1 MPFLCTVPPLNLKDC
16 SSFSLKHS
24 SKSMFSSSTSLA
36 GSDSQESSKQDLGFN
51 GFPVS
56 LNYFTA
62 IPDPSALD
70 DSSIKII
77 FKSLLKKDTTTKEK
91 SLVELLNVLTG
102 NEYRKDVLSDYVF
115 ISCWIQLYAKLSIDN
130 SKNVRILAHQ
140 IQFNL
145 LEKLGLKVYGKY
157 LKSGIAIWLSGVF
170 DNDKTVANVSYDLL
184 LKAFGSN
191 TEKVNKIVWTTFY
204 KQILCFINNVMLIEN
219 HETLSDLRYVKK
231 DDSIFKYE
239 RVLALSIMMLTK
251 VLQLINAG
259 QIDLLEDRNSLET
272 IEGILTRER
281 TWEFFS
287 SSFTTLNIPLF
298 KSYLVLLRTIF
309 DTKDDECSRT
319 ATSMKDIKIVYKLV
333 SKNIIRNIKFPSI
346 EKLSRVNVYSSVTTL
361 FWDLL
366 VNLTRFSI
374 ISKPIKKSIWE
385 IGGTKSRQRIINY
398 LKAGVISADR
408 SCYNTITTFFEQYN
422 LLEQENQS
430 FSFKEK
436 ETTASIVDDVILPC
450 SEYISEKELFHIFYE
465 FSLEII
471 KGLNSNRGNE
481 VIFLAVVKPLIY
493 SLVDRASVIMKR
505 DPSVLKSFTD
515 FYRSM
520 KLSTNLDFMDVCG
533 DIHSAS
539 LKLISAGND
548 DGDLKLGFKGKTKEI
563 LKIYLHI
570 VDNLEQSL
578 SYLLEILMAIND
590 KLYSLST
597 HDKPSVHI
605 DLVEYILSDSTFS
618 DQQLKDPLISLS
630 HNIAKFTAA
639 DFIEEPLRILKS
651 YYLYSKKFGLDL
663 QLDHL
668 ALEYHHALND
678 HKSSYFRFIEI
689 LIQCE
694 GKGFIK
700 KGSYSYVK
708 EKILKLSTSG
718 TLSNKQIHILLS
730 LEDDQIPKTLITSFN
745 EHSDIELLIEAFAT
759 YNGLLLYN
767 IFDDSSLR
775 ESIYKILTSCLR
787 NISSEPPRKFLKT
800 YLSRVPGDISQDS
813 FSYLMNTMDIYDF
826 EEILKFLFSS
836 TELKEMT
843 YQLIPRDDIYSQIPK
858 KMGPVNTDILSIS
871 NPWNANVFL
880 FENNDDIKHIS
891 GELLNTA
898 LLTYYIHLNMDMLTP
913 QEKSKNIFFMGILSE
928 YVHDQMFLS
937 SLFFDSPSSLNFV
950 FELRHNISGAINHVF
965 NDLNILLEVLLKK
978 SSSGDNFMS
987 MSLNEFSNELSSE
1000 DNTSRF
1006 YSARVLVSV
1015 LRKLVDTSNSED
1027 VAKMSDVPSTF
1038 ISDAISAGIILAS
1051 YPLNILELPAFEK
1064 IKNRL
1069 FSEIS
1074 GIKTESDILDRGIKY
1089 LALGLNFFIQ
1099 DEETPGKDKSLIPLH
1114 RLTMI
1119 LKSTEAWIEQE
1130 FSYESSFLPV
1140 RSLLAEFYLQIIS
1153 NTSIEAPSIIWEL
1166 SHKLCTDNLDY
1177 CALIPNSLGLQC
1189 HTLKLMSLIYSLEGS
1204 PYEKQDLDDLG
1215 ESLIDFMC
1223 NQCIK
1228 NETAE
1233 QSQPVIMRNTL
1244 VGRLLKKIE
1253 FPTSVL
1259 TERKEQLLAMLFHS
1273 ESTDLCRISLHFL
1286 TKILSKQQDDFV
1298 VEYQLLKPKDTDAL
1312 KARIPEDLI
1321 AAAKKELNSSV
1332 YIEDETKP
1340 LFRSMLCFRLIF
1352 IYFEHASNQMRVEY
1366 TTQLNQSGLLS
1377 DFFDYLLANT
1387 ELTDEK
1393 QMKLLHGF
1401 VEGDKANSKKF
1412 TVPRHELWFNYASER
1427 EEVYF
1432 LTHNIY
1438 YLLLKY
1444 LGFAVQSWF
1453 NNVKDLQIKQKIEKF
1468 TAKYFSPTLIHLL
1481 LEDVNNQKDSLA
1493 EKNDNMNIKV
1503 NYVTNDV
1510 KVSFLIDEQNME
1522 MLISIPDIY
1531 PLMNI
1536 TVEGS
1541 NRVGVKENR
1550 WRAWLLSSQK
1560 IISLTSGS
1568 IVDAIDLFSRNV
1580 KLHFS
1585 GFEECAICYS
1595 ILHQDNSL
1603 PSKVC
1608 PVCKN
1613 KFHSACLYKWF
1624 KSSGASTCPLCRSSF
1639 NFKKSLGAL

>member
-1 MPFLCTVPPLNLKDC
+1 
-16 SSFSLKHS
+16 
-24 SKSMFSSSTSLA
+24 MFSSSTSLA

-62 IPDPSALD
+62 IPDPSALE

-91 SLVELLNVLTG
+91 SLVELLNVLTS
-102 NEYRKDVLSDYVF
+102 NEDRKEVLGDYVF

-145 LEKLGLKVYGKY
+145 LEKLGSKVYGKY
-157 LKSGIAIWLSGVF
+157 LKSGMAIWLSGVF

-204 KQILCFINNVMLIEN
+204 KQILCFINNVVLIEN
-219 HETLSDLRYVKK
+219 HETLSDSRYVKK

-239 RVLALSIMMLTK
+239 RVLASSIMMLTK

-259 QIDLLEDRNSLET
+259 QIDILEDKNSLET
-272 IEGILTRER
+272 IEGILTSEK
-281 TWEFFS
+281 TWDFFS
-287 SSFTTLNIPLF
+287 SSFTTLNIQLF

-319 ATSMKDIKIVYKLV
+319 ATSMKDIKTVYKLV
-333 SKNIIRNIKFPSI
+333 SKNIIRNIKFPSL
-346 EKLSRVNVYSSVTTL
+346 EKLSRINVYSSVTTL

-366 VNLTRFSI
+366 VNLTRFSKI
-374 ISKPIKKSIWE
+374 AKPIKKSIWE
-385 IGGTKSRQRIINY
+385 IGGSKSHQRISNY
-398 LKAGVISADR
+398 LKAGVIFVDR
-408 SCYNTITTFFEQYN
+408 SCYNTISTFFEQYN
-422 LLEQENQS
+422 SLEQENQT

-436 ETTASIVDDVILPC
+436 ETAASIIDDVLLPC
-450 SEYISEKELFHIFYE
+450 SEYISDKESFHIFYD

-471 KGLNSNRGNE
+471 KGLHSNGDNE
-481 VIFLAVVKPLIY
+481 AIFSHVVKPLIY
-493 SLVDRASVIMKR
+493 SSVDRASVIMKR
-505 DPSVLKSFTD
+505 DPTVLKPFTE
-515 FYRSM
+515 FCRNM
-520 KLSTNLDFMDVCG
+520 KFSTNLDFIDVC
-533 DIHSAS
+533 DDLHSAA
-539 LKLISAGND
+539 LKSISAGND
-548 DGDLKLGFKGKTKEI
+548 DVDLKLGFKGNTKEI
-563 LKIYLHI
+563 LKIYLHV
-570 VDNLEQSL
+570 VDNFEQSL
-578 SYLLEILMAIND
+578 SALLEILMAIND
-590 KLYSLST
+590 KLSTLSN
-597 HDKPSVHI
+597 HDKPSFHI
-605 DLVEYILSDSTFS
+605 GLVEYILSDSTFS

-639 DFIEEPLRILKS
+639 DFIEEPLRIFKS
-651 YYLYSKKFGLDL
+651 YYSYSKKFGLDL
-663 QLDHL
+663 QLDSL
-668 ALEYHHALND
+668 AFEYHRALND
-678 HKSSYFRFIEI
+678 YESLYFRFIEI
-689 LIQCE
+689 MLQCE
-694 GKGFIK
+694 GKGFIQ
-700 KGSYSYVK
+700 KGGYSYIK
-708 EKILKLSTSG
+708 EKILKLSTPG
-718 TLSNKQIHILLS
+718 TLSNEQIHILLS
-730 LEDDQIPKTLITSFN
+730 LEDGQITKSLITSFN
-745 EHSDIELLIEAFAT
+745 EQSDIESLIEAFAT
-759 YNGLLLYN
+759 YNESLSYN
-767 IFDDSSLR
+767 VFDDSSLK

-787 NISSEPPRKFLKT
+787 NVSSKPPRKFLKS
-800 YLSRVPGDISQDS
+800 YLSRFPRDISQAS
-813 FSYLMNTMDIYDF
+813 FTHLMNTMDIHDF
-826 EEILKFLFSS
+826 EEMLKFLFSS
-836 TELKEMT
+836 TDLKEKT
-843 YQLIPRDDIYSQIPK
+843 YQLIPRADIYSQITK
-858 KMGPVNTDILSIS
+858 KIGPVNTDILSVS

-880 FENNDDIKHIS
+880 FENNDDIKQVS

-898 LLTYYIHLNMDMLTP
+898 LLTYYIYLNMDMSTP
-913 QEKSKNIFFMGILSE
+913 REKSQNIFYMGILSE
-928 YVHDQMFLS
+928 YMHDQMFLS
-937 SLFFDSPSSLNFV
+937 SSFFDSQSLSNFV
-950 FELRHNISGAINHVF
+950 FELRHNINSAINHVF
-965 NDLNILLEVLLKK
+965 NDLNTVLEALLNKT
-978 SSSGDNFMS
+978 SSGDNFMS
-987 MSLNEFSNELSSE
+987 MSLNIFSNELSSE

-1006 YSARVLVSV
+1006 YSARVLVSI

-1027 VAKMSDVPSTF
+1027 AARMSEVPSSF
-1038 ISDAISAGIILAS
+1038 ISDTISAGIILAS
-1051 YPLNILELPAFEK
+1051 CSSNILELPAFEK
-1064 IKNRL
+1064 AKNRL

-1074 GIKTESDILDRGIKY
+1074 GIKAENDILDRGIKY

-1099 DEETPGKDKSLIPLH
+1099 NEENPGKDKLLIPLH

-1119 LKSTEAWIEQE
+1119 LKSTEAWIEQD
-1130 FSYESSFLPV
+1130 FSYGSSFLPV

-1153 NTSIEAPSIIWEL
+1153 STSIEAPSIIWDL

-1189 HTLKLMSLIYSLEGS
+1189 HTLKLMSLIYSSEAS
-1204 PYEKQDLDDLG
+1204 PYEKKDLDDLG
-1215 ESLIDFMC
+1215 EASIDFMC
-1223 NQCIK
+1223 NQCFK

-1233 QSQPVIMRNTL
+1233 QTQPVIMRNTL

-1253 FPTSVL
+1253 FSTSIL
-1259 TERKEQLLAMLFHS
+1259 IERKEQLLAMLFHS
-1273 ESTDLCRISLHFL
+1273 RSTDLCRISLHFL
-1286 TKILSKQQDDFV
+1286 IRILSKQQDDFV
-1298 VEYQLLKPKDTDAL
+1298 IEYQLLKPKDPDAL

-1321 AAAKKELNSSV
+1321 AASRKEVNSSV
-1332 YIEDETKP
+1332 DIDDETKP
-1340 LFRSMLCFRLIF
+1340 LFRSLLCFRLIF

-1393 QMKLLHGF
+1393 QMKLLHGSA
-1401 VEGDKANSKKF
+1401 EGDKANSKKY
-1412 TVPRHELWFNYASER
+1412 TVPRHELWFNYTSER

-1481 LEDVNNQKDSLA
+1481 LEDVNNQKESLT

-1522 MLISIPDIY
+1522 MTISIPDIY

-1639 NFKKSLGAL
+1639 NFKKSSGAS